1 MTRHLETRVLAVDAR
16 RNRFGYVL
24 FEGPE
29 RLLDW
34 GGSEIPPGLNDRA
47 AVGKARYRIRS
58 MLKLRHPMVV
68 VLKRPR
74 RAMTGKISARG
85 PVLKAIVS
93 EATGLQIPT
102 HFVSRK
108 EISEAFRI
116 LPGHSKYDIA
126 NRLVQLFPELVIRLP
141 PRRKAWQSEPRSMI
155 VFDAVAAGFAYWRR
169 NGIHLALPDGECAP

>member
-1 MTRHLETRVLAVDAR
+1 MTRHVETRILAVDAR

-34 GGSEIPPGLNDRA
+34 GGSEISPGLNDRA
-47 AVGKARYRIRS
+47 AVGRARKRIRS
-58 MLKLRHPMVV
+58 VLRLRHPMVV

-74 RAMTGKISARG
+74 RMITDKISARG

-108 EISEAFRI
+108 DIREAFRI

-126 NRLVQLFPELVIRLP
+126 NRLVQLFPELVTRLP

-155 VFDAVAAGFAYWRR
+155 VFDAIAAGFAYWQR
-169 NGIHLALPDGECAP
+169 NGKQLAPPDARIP